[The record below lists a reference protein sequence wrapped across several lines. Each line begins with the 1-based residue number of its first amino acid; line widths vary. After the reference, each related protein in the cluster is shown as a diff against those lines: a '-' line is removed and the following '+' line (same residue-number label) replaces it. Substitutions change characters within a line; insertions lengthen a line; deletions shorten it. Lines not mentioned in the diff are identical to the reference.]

1 MIGCSGVT
9 MKKIFFAA
17 ILGFVLSLPADD
29 IVPAG
34 TYGNLISN
42 GELELYAGTFPA
54 YWRFL
59 GSNTPGY
66 AANGGCRNRGRFFF
80 LEKKKNFLIR
90 QDWTFTIIPGEKYRL
105 SAMVKC
111 RDFRASLAYITVF
124 NNAWKQEIRMPLPA
138 GTYDWKKVDQIITG
152 FPSRGGYYS
161 IAIRV
166 HQVRSGQLEISDI
179 SLEPATRQAFEKST
193 AYRKLV
199 PPPELV
205 VLSPRKSQI
214 LETSPVLHCRWFGS
228 ADIKT
233 IAYST
238 GKLDRQAAV
247 GERGL
252 TDLDLSGL
260 PPGKHTVQVKTGSKT
275 LTVPVIIQPRLETDM
290 EKKLNNFHYVIAEKT
305 LREGQTAE
313 FGNPRAGWVLF
324 GMPDQ
329 MELSLPFCGRTVRNG
344 DFYRLDLGRFA
355 FTVKKGSGPVRIS
368 AVAETAVYPLGTGPF
383 LRGMPKHDWKFTR
396 KYELPVVMSFLPGTW
411 TPPDSEMAEYRKG
424 PQRFY
429 SPLNIQKITQ
439 KRENQ
444 PIRSPGLLAEN
455 RMYDGIYIDEV
466 AMSAEKPLVM
476 FLKNLPELKIP
487 AGRDVLTY
495 ICGNPRDTG
504 YTAELLSQCANL
516 SKCSKVLSEIYIPNQ
531 FLSGKAAEEAINA
544 RLIQYAASLNKI
556 YPGLNPFWGVALC
569 HSNTALR
576 FTLDHEPEADHRVLL
591 DMQMHAIAVRPEFQ
605 KIGHIGFW
613 GDNYSDQERTR
624 WIMKLFR
631 HYVIEGRTSLL
642 SERYGMKL
650 HPGHLRNASFRQGT
664 KYWKTCGKIELGTI
678 PDGGAFL
685 KRFNNQLDSSRVMY
699 FLHTQDPA
707 GISQIMENLSPGK
720 LYKIRMVV
728 SGSGMVA
735 VKISGRRYPV
745 QVFHP
750 DKKDS
755 ASKISPVYAEVTFKA
770 EKNREKLEL
779 KNSEVPPETRIGL
792 HYVSVLPY
800 FGETD
805 PEKTE

>member
-1 MIGCSGVT
+1 

-17 ILGFVLSLPADD
+17 ILGLALSLPAED

-80 LEKKKNFLIR
+80 LEKKKNYLIR

-124 NNAWKQEIRMPLPA
+124 NNAWRQEIRMPLPA

-179 SLEPATRQAFEKST
+179 SLEPATQQAFEKST

-214 LETSPVLHCRWFGS
+214 PATSPVLHCRWFGS
-228 ADIKT
+228 ADVKS
-233 IAYST
+233 IAYSI
-238 GKLDRQAAV
+238 GKLERQAAV
-247 GERGL
+247 GDRGL

-260 PPGKHTVQVKTGSKT
+260 PPGKHTVQVKSGSKP
-275 LTVPVIIQPRLETDM
+275 LTIPIMIRPGLETGA
-290 EKKLNNFHYVIAEKT
+290 EKRLNNFHYVIAEKT
-305 LREGQTAE
+305 LREGETAE

-344 DFYRLDLGRFA
+344 DFLQLDLGKFA
-355 FTVKKGSGPVRIS
+355 FTVKKGNGPVRIS

-383 LRGMPKHDWKFTR
+383 LRGMPKHDWKFTK
-396 KYELPVVMSFLPGTW
+396 KYELPVIMSFLPGTW
-411 TPPDSEMAEYRKG
+411 TPPESEMAEYRKG
-424 PQRFY
+424 LQRFY

-439 KRENQ
+439 NRENR
-444 PIRSPGLLAEN
+444 PIQSPGLLAEN

-476 FLKNLPELKIP
+476 FLKNLPALKIP

-531 FLSGKAAEEAINA
+531 FLSRKDAEEAINA
-544 RLIQYAASLNKI
+544 RLIQYAVNLNKV
-556 YPGLNPFWGVALC
+556 YPGINPFWGVALC

-591 DMQMHAIAVRPEFQ
+591 DMQMHAVAVRPEFR

-631 HYVIEGRTSLL
+631 HYVFEGKTSLL
-642 SERYGMKL
+642 SEQYGMKL

-664 KYWKTCGKIELGTI
+664 KYWKTSGKIEPGTMS
-678 PDGGAFL
+678 DGGAFL
-685 KRFNNQLDSSRVMY
+685 KRFNNQ
-699 FLHTQDPA
+699 
-707 GISQIMENLSPGK
+707 
-720 LYKIRMVV
+720 
-728 SGSGMVA
+728 
-735 VKISGRRYPV
+735 
-745 QVFHP
+745 
-750 DKKDS
+750 
-755 ASKISPVYAEVTFKA
+755 
-770 EKNREKLEL
+770 
-779 KNSEVPPETRIGL
+779 
-792 HYVSVLPY
+792 
-800 FGETD
+800 
-805 PEKTE
+805 

>member
-1 MIGCSGVT
+1 
-9 MKKIFFAA
+9 MKNIFFAA
-17 ILGFVLSLPADD
+17 ILGLALSLPADD
-29 IVPAG
+29 IVSAG

-66 AANGGCRNRGRFFF
+66 AANGGCRNHGRFFF
-80 LEKKKNFLIR
+80 LEKKKNYLIR

-124 NNAWKQEIRMPLPA
+124 NNAWKQEIRMPLPS

-179 SLEPATRQAFEKST
+179 SLEPATQQAFEKST

-214 LETSPVLHCRWFGS
+214 PETSPVLHCRWFGS
-228 ADIKT
+228 ADAKS
-233 IAYST
+233 IAYSI

-260 PPGKHTVQVKTGSKT
+260 PPGKHTVQVKSGSKT
-275 LTVPVIIQPRLETDM
+275 LTIPVIIQSRLETSM

-313 FGNPRAGWVLF
+313 FVNPRAGWVLF
-324 GMPDQ
+324 RMPEQ
-329 MELSLPFCGRTVRNG
+329 MELSLPSCGRTMRNG
-344 DFYRLDLGRFA
+344 DFLQLDFGKFS
-355 FTVKKGSGPVRIS
+355 FTVKKGNGPVRIS

-383 LRGMPKHDWKFTR
+383 LRGMPRHNWKFTR
-396 KYELPVVMSFLPGTW
+396 KYELPAVMSFLGGTL
-411 TPPDSEMAEYRKG
+411 PDSEMAEYRKG
-424 PQRFY
+424 LQRFY
-429 SPLNIQKITQ
+429 CPLKIQKITQ
-439 KRENQ
+439 NPENRTIQ
-444 PIRSPGLLAEN
+444 CTGLLAEN

-476 FLKNLPELKIP
+476 FLKNLPALKIP

-504 YTAELLSQCANL
+504 YTAELLSQCVNL
-516 SKCSKVLSEIYIPNQ
+516 SKFSKVLSEIYIPNQ
-531 FLSGKAAEEAINA
+531 FLSGKDAEDAVNA
-544 RLIQYAASLNKI
+544 RLIQYAANLNKI
-556 YPGLNPFWGVALC
+556 YPGLNPFWGIALC

-591 DMQMHAIAVRPEFQ
+591 DMQMHAVAVRPEFQ

-613 GDNYSDQERTR
+613 GDNYSDLERTR

-631 HYVIEGRTSLL
+631 HYVIEGKTSLL

-664 KYWKTCGKIELGTI
+664 KYWKTSGKIEPGTMS
-678 PDGGAFL
+678 DGGAFM

-699 FLHTQDPA
+699 FVHTQDPA
-707 GISQIMENLSPGK
+707 GISQMMENLSSGK
-720 LYKIRMVV
+720 SYKIRMVV
-728 SGSGMVA
+728 SGSGMVS
-735 VKISGRRYPV
+735 VKISGRKYPV
-745 QVFHP
+745 QIFHP
-750 DKKDS
+750 EKKDP
-755 ASKISPVYAEVTFKA
+755 ASKIAPVYAEVTFKA
-770 EKNREKLEL
+770 ENNREMLEL
-779 KNSEVPPETRIGL
+779 NNSEIAPGTRIGL
-792 HYVSVLPY
+792 HYVSVLSI
-800 FGETD
+800 FE
-805 PEKTE
+805 E

>member
-1 MIGCSGVT
+1 

-17 ILGFVLSLPADD
+17 ILGLALSLPAEDL
-29 IVPAG
+29 VPAG

-80 LEKKKNFLIR
+80 LEKKKNYLIR

-124 NNAWKQEIRMPLPA
+124 NNAWRQEIRMPLPA

-166 HQVRSGQLEISDI
+166 HQIRSGQLEISDI
-179 SLEPATRQAFEKST
+179 SLEPATQQAFEKST

-214 LETSPVLHCRWFGS
+214 PATSPVLHCRWFGS
-228 ADIKT
+228 ADVKS
-233 IAYST
+233 IAYSI
-238 GKLDRQAAV
+238 GKLERQAAV
-247 GERGL
+247 GDRGL

-260 PPGKHTVQVKTGSKT
+260 PPGKHTVQVKSGSKP
-275 LTVPVIIQPRLETDM
+275 LTIPIMIRPGLETGA
-290 EKKLNNFHYVIAEKT
+290 EKRLNNFHYVIAEKT
-305 LREGQTAE
+305 LREGETAE

-344 DFYRLDLGRFA
+344 DFLQLDLGKFA
-355 FTVKKGSGPVRIS
+355 FTVKKGNGPVRIS

-383 LRGMPKHDWKFTR
+383 LRGMPKHDWKFTK
-396 KYELPVVMSFLPGTW
+396 KYELPVIMSFLPGTW
-411 TPPDSEMAEYRKG
+411 TPPESEMAEYRKG
-424 PQRFY
+424 LQRFY

-439 KRENQ
+439 NRENR
-444 PIRSPGLLAEN
+444 PIQSPGLLAEN

-476 FLKNLPELKIP
+476 FLKNLPALKIP

-531 FLSGKAAEEAINA
+531 FLSRKDAEEAINA
-544 RLIQYAASLNKI
+544 RLIQYAVNLNKV
-556 YPGLNPFWGVALC
+556 YPGINPFWGVALC

-591 DMQMHAIAVRPEFQ
+591 DMQMHAVAVRPEFR

-631 HYVIEGRTSLL
+631 HYVFEGKTSLL
-642 SERYGMKL
+642 SEQYGMKL

-664 KYWKTCGKIELGTI
+664 KYWKTSGKIEPGTMS
-678 PDGGAFL
+678 DGGAFL
-685 KRFNNQLDSSRVMY
+685 KRFNNQLDSSRVL
-699 FLHTQDPA
+699 FFEHTESPVS
-707 GISQIMENLSPGK
+707 ISQMMENLSPGK
-720 LYKIRMVV
+720 SYKIRMVV
-728 SGSGMVA
+728 TGSGMVA
-735 VKISGRRYPV
+735 VKISGRKYPV

-750 DKKDS
+750 EKKDP
-755 ASKISPVYAEVTFKA
+755 AAKISPVYAEVTFKA
-770 EKNREKLEL
+770 ENNREMLEL
-779 KNSEVPPETRIGL
+779 NNSEIAPGTRIGL
-792 HYVSVLPY
+792 HYVSVLSI
-800 FGETD
+800 FDE
-805 PEKTE
+805 

>member
-1 MIGCSGVT
+1 
-9 MKKIFFAA
+9 MKKALLAA
-17 ILGFVLSLPADD
+17 ILLSALWLPAED

-34 TYGNLISN
+34 SYGNLISN
-42 GELELYAGTFPA
+42 GELELYAGNFPA

-59 GSNTPGY
+59 GGNTPGY
-66 AANGGCRNRGRFFF
+66 AANGGFRNRGRFFF
-80 LEKKKNFLIR
+80 AEKKKNFLIR
-90 QDWTFTIIPGEKYRL
+90 QDWTFTIVPGEKYRF

-111 RDFRASLAYITVF
+111 RNFRASLAYITVF

-199 PPPELV
+199 PSPELA

-214 LETSPVLHCRWFGS
+214 PETSPVLHCRWFGS
-228 ADIKT
+228 ADVKSV
-233 IAYST
+233 AYSI
-238 GKLDRQAAV
+238 GKLERQAAV

-260 PPGKHTVQVKTGSKT
+260 PPGKHTVQVKIGSKT
-275 LTVPVIIQPRLETDM
+275 LTIPIVIRPGLETGV
-290 EKKLNNFHYVIAEKT
+290 EKRLNNFHYVIAEKT
-305 LREGQTAE
+305 LREGETAE

-329 MELSLPFCGRTVRNG
+329 MELSLPVCGRTVRNG
-344 DFYRLDLGRFA
+344 DFFQLDLGKFA
-355 FTVKKGSGPVRIS
+355 FTVKKGNGPVRIS
-368 AVAETAVYPLGTGPF
+368 AVAETALYPLGSGPF
-383 LRGMPKHDWKFTR
+383 LRGMPKHDWKFTQ

-411 TPPDSEMAEYRKG
+411 TPPESEMAEYRKG
-424 PQRFY
+424 LQRFY

-439 KRENQ
+439 YQENR

-455 RMYDGIYIDEV
+455 PMYDGIYIDEV

-476 FLKNLPELKIP
+476 FLKNLPALKIP

-504 YTAELLSQCANL
+504 YTAELLSQCVNL

-531 FLSGKAAEEAINA
+531 FLSGKAAEDAVNA
-544 RLIQYAASLNKI
+544 RLIQYAANLNKI
-556 YPGLNPFWGVALC
+556 YPGINPFWGIALC
-569 HSNTALR
+569 HSNTPLR

-591 DMQMHAIAVRPEFQ
+591 DMQMQAVAVRPEFQ
-605 KIGHIGFW
+605 NIGNIGFW
-613 GDNYSDQERTR
+613 GDNYSDLERTR

-631 HYVIEGRTSLL
+631 HYVIEGKTSLL
-642 SERYGMKL
+642 SEQYGMKL

-664 KYWKTCGKIELGTI
+664 KYWKTSGKIEPGTMS
-678 PDGGAFL
+678 DGGAFL
-685 KRFNNQLDSSRVMY
+685 KRFNNQLDSSRVL
-699 FLHTQDPA
+699 FFEHTESPVS
-707 GISQIMENLSPGK
+707 ISQMMENLFPGK
-720 LYKIRMVV
+720 TYKIRMVV
-728 SGSGMVA
+728 TGSGMVS
-735 VKISGRRYPV
+735 VKISGRKYPV
-745 QVFHP
+745 QVFQP
-750 DKKDS
+750 EKTDP
-755 ASKISPVYAEVTFKA
+755 ASKIAPVYAEVTFKA
-770 EKNREKLEL
+770 ENNREMLEL
-779 KNSEVPPETRIGL
+779 NNSEIAPSTRIGL
-792 HYVSVLPY
+792 HYVSVLSI
-800 FGETD
+800 FE
-805 PEKTE
+805 E

>member
-1 MIGCSGVT
+1 MR
-9 MKKIFFAA
+9 KILFAA
-17 ILGFVLSLPADD
+17 FLLSGLWLPADD
-29 IVPAG
+29 LVPAG

-42 GELELYAGTFPA
+42 GELELYAGNFPA
-54 YWRFL
+54 NWRFV

-66 AANGGCRNRGRFFF
+66 AANGGCRNHGRFFF
-80 LEKKKNFLIR
+80 LEKKKNYLIR

-179 SLEPATRQAFEKST
+179 SLEPATQQAFEKSP

-214 LETSPVLHCRWFGS
+214 PAASPVLHCRWFGS
-228 ADIKT
+228 ADIKS
-233 IAYST
+233 IAYSI
-238 GKLDRQAAV
+238 GKLNRQAAV
-247 GERGL
+247 GDRGL

-260 PPGKHTVQVKTGSKT
+260 PPGKHAVQVKTGSKT
-275 LTVPVIIQPRLETDM
+275 LTIPIVIQPGFEAGM
-290 EKKLNNFHYVIAEKT
+290 EKKLNNLHYVIAEKT

-324 GMPDQ
+324 RMPDE
-329 MELSLPFCGRTVRNG
+329 MELLLPFCGRTVRNG
-344 DFYRLDLGRFA
+344 DFLQLDFGKFA
-355 FTVKKGSGPVRIS
+355 FTVKKGNGPVRIS

-383 LRGMPKHDWKFTR
+383 LRGMPRHNWKFTR
-396 KYELPVVMSFLPGTW
+396 KYELPAVMSFLGGTL
-411 TPPDSEMAEYRKG
+411 PDSEMAEFRKG
-424 PQRFY
+424 VQRFY
-429 SPLNIQKITQ
+429 GPLNIQKITQ
-439 KRENQ
+439 NPDNR
-444 PIRSPGLLAEN
+444 PIQCPGLLEEK
-455 RMYDGIYIDEV
+455 YDGIFIDEV

-476 FLKNLPELKIP
+476 FLKNLPVLKNP

-504 YTAELLSQCANL
+504 YTAELLSQCVNL
-516 SKCSKVLSEIYIPNQ
+516 SKFSKVLSEIYIPNQ
-531 FLSGKAAEEAINA
+531 FLSGKDAEDAVNA
-544 RLIQYAASLNKI
+544 RLIQYAANLNKI
-556 YPGLNPFWGVALC
+556 YPGLNPFWGIALC

-591 DMQMHAIAVRPEFQ
+591 DMQMHAVAVRPEFQ

-613 GDNYSDQERTR
+613 GDNYSDLERTR

-631 HYVIEGRTSLL
+631 HYVIEGKTSLL

-650 HPGHLRNASFRQGT
+650 HPRHLRNASFRQGT
-664 KYWKTCGKIELGTI
+664 KYWKTSGKIEPGTMS
-678 PDGGAFL
+678 DGGAFL
-685 KRFNNQLDSSRVMY
+685 KRFNNQLDSSRVLY
-699 FLHTQDPA
+699 FVHTQDTA
-707 GISQIMENLSPGK
+707 GISQMMENLSPGK
-720 LYKIRMVV
+720 SYKIRMVV

-735 VKISGRRYPV
+735 VKISGRKYPV

-750 DKKDS
+750 EKKDP
-755 ASKISPVYAEVTFKA
+755 AAKITPVYAEVTFTAGKKS
-770 EKNREKLEL
+770 EMLEL
-779 KNSEVPPETRIGL
+779 DNSEVPPETRIGL
-792 HYVSVLPY
+792 HYVSVLSY
-800 FGETD
+800 FE
-805 PEKTE
+805 E